1 MSKELVKELINSI
14 TDGSTMSIE
23 SAFNDIMRDKIS
35 AKLNDMRIDVA
46 QGMFGGQQAVEESVE
61 LDEEQLDEVGNTPAG
76 KKVLVAYA
84 KKAMEKKTDAKVGMQ
99 HTLHGSKDWKE
110 MSKTANKRGKGID
123 RALNRLATEEVEL
136 EKTESEE

>member
-1 MSKELVKELINSI
+1 
-14 TDGSTMSIE
+14 
-23 SAFNDIMRDKIS
+23 
-35 AKLNDMRIDVA
+35 
-46 QGMFGGQQAVEESVE
+46 
-61 LDEEQLDEVGNTPAG
+61 
-76 KKVLVAYA
+76 
-84 KKAMEKKTDAKVGMQ
+84 MQ